1 MSTPTRPV
9 VFSAYD
15 PASIASMADILWRA
29 SRNRA
34 IAALEVALI
43 DVVHWTGIGR
53 EDTERAAL
61 WHEGERDNHREIAQQ
76 FATMADAPN
85 PLDPSLCTAALRPE
99 LNGMIHN
106 RWSTRWR
113 REGRGDHASIRGISW
128 QTLTAREQVEIGDM
142 ARSLSAFHKSMA
154 PARCPRKD
162 DIDTA
167 LLLLAEIFAVHTG
180 CPRDHR
186 ELPHSAGSHFI
197 LFAREALEPFFDP
210 SETTTKALK
219 GRWQRQKMEFRD
231 ARSGPDA

>member
-61 WHEGERDNHREIAQQ
+61 WHEGERDNHREIAKQ

-128 QTLTAREQVEIGDM
+128 QTLTAREQAEIRDM
-142 ARSLSAFHKSMA
+142 ARSLSAFHRSL
-154 PARCPRKD
+154 ARPRRPRKNE
-162 DIDTA
+162 IDTV
-167 LLLLAEIFAVHTG
+167 LLLLAEIFADQTG
-180 CPRDHR
+180 DPRHPG
-186 ELPHSAGSHFI
+186 ELPHSPGSLFI
-197 LFAREALEPFFDP
+197 LFAKEALKPFFDR
-210 SETTTKALK
+210 SEISAVALAR
-219 GRWQRQKMEFRD
+219 RWERQKKESLK
-231 ARSGPDA
+231 ARPGPDD